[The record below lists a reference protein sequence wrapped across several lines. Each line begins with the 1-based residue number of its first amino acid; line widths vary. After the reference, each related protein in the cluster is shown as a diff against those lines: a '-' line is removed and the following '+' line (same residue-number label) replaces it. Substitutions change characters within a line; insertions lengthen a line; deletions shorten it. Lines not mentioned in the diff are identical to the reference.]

1 MLSIQ
6 REKPWNAKLPI
17 QMGAFLLLRCRQCQP
32 IIKQAKVM
40 QVARTSNLFGALQYK
55 EP

>member
-1 MLSIQ
+1 MLWIQ

-17 QMGAFLLLRCRQCQP
+17 QMGDFLLLRCGQCQP
-32 IIKQAKVM
+32 ILNQANIM
-40 QVARTSNLFGALQYK
+40 QVARTSDLFGAPQCK